1 MSDTYQPSA
10 PPVSMEESPFKRFHG
25 YIAACTIGGPIVDG
39 YILGIVAI
47 ALAQMTTD
55 LSLSATWQGLIG
67 AGALIGLFIGGIA
80 IGWVADLIGRRVMY
94 TIDLGVFVVAS
105 VAHLWVDEPWAILVL
120 RIILGIA
127 VGADYPIATTLL
139 AEFIP
144 RKQRGSFLA
153 ILSAGWWAGYMLA
166 FAVGYFISEMG
177 AGSWRWALASSAIPA
192 VIILVLRLGMPE
204 SPVWLA
210 SKGRAEEALAIVRKH
225 IGPQYTLPELD
236 ADRPRSDYRRIF
248 MSGYGKRT
256 FFVSAFWF
264 AQVLPAFAIFTFQP
278 EILSGFGVEDGA
290 FGTMLISFFF
300 LVGVLPA
307 IWLVQSW
314 GRRPILLVGFVVPAI
329 ALGLLGLV
337 PNAPIWAMFSLF
349 VIFAI
354 FNAGASVVQ
363 WIYPNEVFP
372 TDIRATAVGFG
383 TAMSRVGAAVGTFL
397 LPVSLTEFGT
407 GPTMLI
413 AAGVCV
419 AGLLISLPLAPETR
433 GKSLTETS
441 ATDTVPVTGEARTS
455 A

>member
-1 MSDTYQPSA
+1 MTNTHQPSA
-10 PPVSMEESPFKRFHG
+10 TPISMEEAPFKRFHG
-25 YIAACTIGGPIVDG
+25 YITACTIGGPIVDG

-47 ALAQMTTD
+47 ALSQMTTD
-55 LSLSATWQGLIG
+55 LSLSAMWQGLIG
-67 AGALIGLFIGGIA
+67 AGALVGLFIGGIA
-80 IGWVADLIGRRVMY
+80 IGWVADIVGRRMMY
-94 TIDLGVFVVAS
+94 TIDLAVFVVAS
-105 VAHLWVDEPWAILVL
+105 IAHVWVDEPWIILAL

-144 RKQRGSFLA
+144 RRQRGSLMA
-153 ILSAGWWAGYMLA
+153 TLTSGWWAGYMLA
-166 FAVGYFISEMG
+166 FTVGYFISGMG
-177 AGSWRWALASSAIPA
+177 EGSWRWALASSAIPA
-192 VIILVLRLGMPE
+192 VIILALRLGMPE

-210 SKGRAEEALAIVRKH
+210 NKGRTEEARAIVRKH
-225 IGPQYTLPELD
+225 IGPQYTLPALG

-248 MSGYGKRT
+248 MSGYGRRT

-264 AQVLPAFAIFTFQP
+264 AQVLPTFAIFTFQP
-278 EILSGFGVEDGA
+278 EILSGFGVENESL
-290 FGTMLISFFF
+290 GTMLVSLFF

-314 GRRPILLVGFVVPAI
+314 GRRPVLLVGFVVPAI

-337 PNAPIWAMFSLF
+337 PNAPVWVLFTLF
-349 VIFAI
+349 VVFAI

-383 TAMSRVGAAVGTFL
+383 TAMSRVGAAAGTFL
-397 LPVSLTEFGT
+397 LPLSLTGLGT

-413 AAGVCV
+413 ASAVCV
-419 AGLLISLPLAPETR
+419 AGLLVSWPLAPETR

-441 ATDTVPVTGEARTS
+441 AVESAPHDSEMRTQ

>member
-1 MSDTYQPSA
+1 MSNTNQSTDQ
-10 PPVSMEESPFKRFHG
+10 PVSMEEAPYQRFHS

-47 ALAQMTTD
+47 ALSQMTTD
-55 LSLSATWQGLIG
+55 LSLSTTWQGLIG

-94 TIDLGVFVVAS
+94 TIDLLIFVIAS
-105 VAHLWVDEPWAILVL
+105 VAHIWVDEPWLILVL
-120 RIILGIA
+120 RVILGIA

-144 RKQRGSFLA
+144 RRQRGSFLA
-153 ILSAGWWAGYMLA
+153 ALVGGWWFGYMVA
-166 FAVGYFISEMG
+166 FAVGYVVSQSGE
-177 AGSWRWALASSAIPA
+177 GSWRWALASSAIPA
-192 VIILVLRLGMPE
+192 VIILLLRLGMPE

-210 SKGRAEEALAIVRKH
+210 SKGRREEALAIVHKH
-225 IGPQYTLPELD
+225 IGPQYTLPELK

-248 MSGYGKRT
+248 KDGYGRRT

-278 EILSGFGVEDGA
+278 EILSGFGVENGA
-290 FGTMLISFFF
+290 LGTVLISVFFM
-300 LVGVLPA
+300 VGVVPA
-307 IWLVQSW
+307 VWLVQSW
-314 GRRPILLVGFVVPAI
+314 GRRPVLLIGFVIPAI
-329 ALGLLGLV
+329 ALALLGLL
-337 PNAPIWAMFSLF
+337 PDAPIWLLFVLF
-349 VIFAI
+349 VIFAMVS
-354 FNAGASVVQ
+354 AGASVVQ
-363 WIYPNEVFP
+363 WVYPNELFP

-397 LPVSLTEFGT
+397 LPVTLSAFGT

-413 AAGVCV
+413 AAAVCV
-419 AGLLISLPLAPETR
+419 GGFLVSWPMAPETR

-441 ATDTVPVTGEARTS
+441 AADVPARDS
-455 A
+455 AVQRST